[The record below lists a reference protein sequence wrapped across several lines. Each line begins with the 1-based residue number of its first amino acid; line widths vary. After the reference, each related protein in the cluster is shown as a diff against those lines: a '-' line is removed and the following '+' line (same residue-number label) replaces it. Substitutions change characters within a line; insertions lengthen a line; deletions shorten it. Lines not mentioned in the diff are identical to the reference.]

1 MSSRISL
8 DQVAKG
14 KTYQV
19 IGFQHSESAYAEKL
33 YKMGFVEGTT
43 LQLAPVALKDPIV
56 IEIRGG
62 RIVITSYSIHYT
74 KLYELEEFHGYLN
87 VIIREAY
94 RCKGIIDSLLS
105 FSRKSEGAVDSVN
118 VNRLMEEVLELVRHK
133 ARYDIV

>member
-33 YKMGFVEGTT
+33 YKMGFVEGTA

-56 IEIRGG
+56 IEIRGS
-62 RIVITSYSIHYT
+62 RIALRKTEAQQVYVE
-74 KLYELEEFHGYLN
+74 EL
-87 VIIREAY
+87 
-94 RCKGIIDSLLS
+94 
-105 FSRKSEGAVDSVN
+105 
-118 VNRLMEEVLELVRHK
+118 
-133 ARYDIV
+133 